1 MANQKMTKRE
11 TLVALMEKYA
21 SDDMLVAYAQHEIEL
36 LDKKRSQGNAKAN
49 EKVESGVA
57 LVYAELCKVDRATA
71 TELIAQGGL
80 TELAN
85 DTGVVTSQKV
95 ANYLNKLVAQGKATK
110 VIEKKVSYF
119 TAIVE

>member
-1 MANQKMTKRE
+1 MANKMTKKE

-21 SDDMLVAYAQHEIEL
+21 TDEMLVAYAQHEIEL

-57 LVYAELCKVDRATA
+57 LVYAELCKVERATA

-80 TELAN
+80 NELAN
-85 DTGVVTSQKV
+85 DTGIVTSQKV

-110 VIEKKVSYF
+110 VVEKKVTYF